1 MYTEEVNK
9 IVISSTDDTRL
20 QTFNKITTDP
30 HGANAFKVWGSEMM
44 IVRDLFVEKYTDC
57 LTTKI

>member
-1 MYTEEVNK
+1 M
-9 IVISSTDDTRL
+9 ISSTDDTRL

-57 LTTKI
+57 PTAKI

>member
-1 MYTEEVNK
+1 M
-9 IVISSTDDTRL
+9 ISSNNDKRL

-30 HGANAFKVWGSEMM
+30 HGTNAFKVWRSEMM